1 MDYKKRP
8 GNKIT
13 TIGDLLNKNI
23 KPTISIITPFY
34 NGGETLLETAN
45 SVISQTYPFFEW
57 IIVNDG
63 SPDKESVKKLE
74 NVSKIDSRIKVYH
87 KENGGPSDTRDF
99 GIKKAYKNTKYIFFL
114 DCDDIM
120 ENTMLEVLYW
130 TLETHKDASFAYT
143 TMVNFGDREFIWEQY
158 LTVEK
163 EKRDNLICIS
173 TMIRKEDLLSVGCF
187 EIKEKA
193 MYEDWNLWLK
203 LLAAG
208 KKPIRVNA
216 PIFWYR
222 INSTGEFQR
231 AKQNN
236 DKAMALINGTASTI
250 KKDVEIIQYPRI
262 NKKYE
267 IKDLKNMLLPEYKCN
282 KKKILFILPWTVLGG
297 ADLFN
302 LELVKGLDKEKF
314 DPIVITTLPSTND
327 LRNEFTNIVSEFYDL
342 TTFLDTSDYLNFVDY
357 IIDSRKVDT
366 IYVSNS
372 KIGYYMLPFIKN
384 KYNNIK
390 VVDYIHSIDPK
401 DLQGGFGRCS
411 KDVDD
416 YIDKTYCCNNFTK
429 KELKERFN
437 KENVETLY
445 IGTDE
450 KRFDK
455 TKFNKEELKQKY
467 NIPSNKKIITFIA
480 RLSEEKRPELF
491 VKISKKL
498 LETRNDVHFVIAG
511 DGNLYKKVRSSI
523 NKNFTMLGSINTPEE
538 IYAISDITVNCS
550 SLEGLA
556 LTSYESLAME
566 VPVVST
572 SVGGQRELID
582 DTVGGIVEFNQKN
595 EEKEI
600 KDYVDKINYVLNNLE
615 KLSKNCREKILEGFT
630 LNHIIIQFNK
640 IFDNLEQRKNI
651 IKNDNK
657 LIFELALDST
667 KEEHINNVKY
677 YYKTKFDLDYD
688 NIKDNK
694 IELTLKQRIKNKCYR
709 ICSKYNCVKE
719 AKNILNL
726 IYQTY
731 KITFGFLKNILYFFK
746 YLILSIYSC
755 FIILIK
761 ILGDKHE

>member
-8 GNKIT
+8 GKNIT

-99 GIKKAYKNTKYIFFL
+99 GIKKASKNTKYIFFL

-327 LRNEFTNIVSEFYDL
+327 LRNEFTNVVSEYYDL
-342 TTFLDTSDYLNFVDY
+342 TTFLDSSDYLSFVDY

-384 KYNNIK
+384 KYSNIK

-411 KDVDD
+411 KDVDN

-572 SVGGQRELID
+572 SVGGQKELID
-582 DTVGGIVEFNQKN
+582 DTVGGIVEFNPKN
-595 EEKEI
+595 ETKEI
-600 KDYVDKINYVLNNLE
+600 KDYVDKINNVLDNLE
-615 KLSKNCREKILEGFT
+615 KLSKNCRKKILEGFT
-630 LNHIIIQFNK
+630 LNHIITQFNK

-657 LIFELALDST
+657 LIFELALDGT

-677 YYKTKFDLDYD
+677 YYKTKFDLDFD

-731 KITFGFLKNILYFFK
+731 KITFGLLKNILYFIKF
-746 YLILSIYSC
+746 LILSIYSC
-755 FIILIK
+755 FVILIK
-761 ILGDKHE
+761 ILGGKHE

>member
-8 GNKIT
+8 GKNIT

-99 GIKKAYKNTKYIFFL
+99 GIKKSSKDSKYIFFL

-302 LELVKGLDKEKF
+302 LELIKGLDKEKF

-327 LRNEFTNIVSEFYDL
+327 LRNEFTNVVSEYYDL
-342 TTFLDTSDYLNFVDY
+342 TTFLDSSDYLSFVDY

-384 KYNNIK
+384 KYSNIK

-411 KDVDD
+411 KDVDN

-455 TKFNKEELKQKY
+455 TKFNKEQLKQKY

-572 SVGGQRELID
+572 SVGGQKELID
-582 DTVGGIVEFNQKN
+582 DTVGGIVEFNPKN
-595 EEKEI
+595 ETKEI
-600 KDYVDKINYVLNNLE
+600 KDYVDKIKNVLDNLE
-615 KLSKNCREKILEGFT
+615 ISSKNCRKKILEGFT
-630 LNHIIIQFNK
+630 LNHIITEFNK
-640 IFDNLEQRKNI
+640 IFDNLELRKNI
-651 IKNDNK
+651 AKNDNK

-709 ICSKYNCVKE
+709 ICTKYNCVKE

-731 KITFGFLKNILYFFK
+731 KITFGLLKNILYFFK
-746 YLILSIYSC
+746 YLILSICSC

-761 ILGDKHE
+761 ILGGKHE

>member
-87 KENGGPSDTRDF
+87 KENGGPSATRDF
-99 GIKKAYKNTKYIFFL
+99 GIKKASKDTKYIFFL

-267 IKDLKNMLLPEYKCN
+267 IKDLKNMLLPKYKCN

-302 LELVKGLDKEKF
+302 LELIKGLDKEKF

-327 LRNEFTNIVSEFYDL
+327 LRNEFTNVVSEYYDL
-342 TTFLDTSDYLNFVDY
+342 TTFLDTSDYLSFVDY

-455 TKFNKEELKQKY
+455 TIFNKEQLKQKY

-572 SVGGQRELID
+572 SVGGQKELID
-582 DTVGGIVEFNQKN
+582 DTVGGIVEFNPKN
-595 EEKEI
+595 ETKEI
-600 KDYVDKINYVLNNLE
+600 KDYVEKINNVLDNLE
-615 KLSKNCREKILEGFT
+615 ILSKNCRKKILEGFT
-630 LNHIIIQFNK
+630 LNHIITEFNK
-640 IFDNLEQRKNI
+640 IFDNLELRKNI
-651 IKNDNK
+651 TKNDNK

-677 YYKTKFDLDYD
+677 YYKTKFDLDFD

-731 KITFGFLKNILYFFK
+731 KLTFGLIKTILYFIKF
-746 YLILSIYSC
+746 LILSIYSC

-761 ILGDKHE
+761 ILGGKHE

>member
-1 MDYKKRP
+1 MDYNKRP
-8 GNKIT
+8 GKNIT

-99 GIKKAYKNTKYIFFL
+99 GIKKSFKDTKYIFFL

-302 LELVKGLDKEKF
+302 LELIKGLDKEKF

-327 LRNEFTNIVSEFYDL
+327 LRNEFTNIVSEYYDL
-342 TTFLDTSDYLNFVDY
+342 TTFLDTSDYLSFVDY
-357 IIDSRKVDT
+357 IIDSRKVDA

-384 KYNNIK
+384 KYSNIK

-411 KDVDD
+411 KDVDN

-429 KELKERFN
+429 KELKEKFN

-455 TKFNKEELKQKY
+455 TKFNKEQLKQKY

-572 SVGGQRELID
+572 SVGGQKELID

-615 KLSKNCREKILEGFT
+615 KLSKNCRKKILEGFT
-630 LNHIIIQFNK
+630 LNHIITQFNK
-640 IFDNLEQRKNI
+640 IFDNLELRKNI

-657 LIFELALDST
+657 LIFELALDGT

-677 YYKTKFDLDYD
+677 YYKTKFDLDFD

-731 KITFGFLKNILYFFK
+731 KITFGLLKNILYFIKF
-746 YLILSIYSC
+746 LILSIYSC
-755 FIILIK
+755 FVILIK
-761 ILGDKHE
+761 ILGGKHE

>member
-8 GNKIT
+8 GKEIT
-13 TIGDLLNKNI
+13 NVGDLLNKNI

-74 NVSKIDSRIKVYH
+74 SIAKIDKRIKVYH
-87 KENGGPSDTRDF
+87 KENGGPSDTRDY
-99 GIKKAYKNTKYIFFL
+99 GIKKASKDTKYIFFL

-163 EKRDNLICIS
+163 EKKDNLICIS
-173 TMIRKEDLLSVGCF
+173 TMIRKEDLLSVNCF

-250 KKDVEIIQYPRI
+250 KKEVEIIQYPRI
-262 NKKYE
+262 TKKYE
-267 IKDLKNMLLPEYKCN
+267 IKNLNEMVLPEYKNN
-282 KKKILFILPWTVLGG
+282 KKKILFLLPWTVLGG

-302 LELVKGLDKEKF
+302 LELIKGLDKDKF
-314 DPIVITTLPSTND
+314 DPIVITTLPSTNE

-357 IIDSRKVDT
+357 IINSRKVDT

-372 KIGYYMLPFIKN
+372 KIGYYMLPYIKN

-390 VVDYIHSIDPK
+390 VIDYIHSIDPK

-411 KDVDD
+411 KDVDN
-416 YIDKTYCCNNFTK
+416 YIDKTYCCNNFTQE
-429 KELKERFN
+429 ELKEKFN
-437 KENVETLY
+437 KSNVETLY

-455 TKFNKEELKQKY
+455 TKFNKEKLKEKY
-467 NIPSNKKIITFIA
+467 NIPNNKKIITFIA

-491 VKISKKL
+491 VKIAKKL
-498 LETRNDVHFVIAG
+498 LEARNDVHFVIAG

-556 LTSYESLAME
+556 LTSYESLSMG

-572 SVGGQRELID
+572 SVGGQKELID
-582 DTVGGIVEFNQKN
+582 DSVGGIVEFNPKN
-595 EEKEI
+595 ETQEI
-600 KDYVDKINYVLNNLE
+600 KDYVNKINNVLDNLDKI
-615 KLSKNCREKILEGFT
+615 SKNCRKKILDGFT
-630 LNHIIIQFNK
+630 LNHIITKFNK
-640 IFDNLEQRKNI
+640 IFDELKTKTSIDKE
-651 IKNDNK
+651 DNK
-657 LIFELALDST
+657 LIYELALDST

-688 NIKDNK
+688 NIKEDK
-694 IELTLKQRIKNKCYR
+694 IEITLKQRIKNKCYR
-709 ICSKYNCVKE
+709 ICTKYNCVKE

-731 KITFGFLKNILYFFK
+731 KITFGLLINILYFIKF
-746 YLILSIYSC
+746 LILSIYSC

-761 ILGDKHE
+761 IIRN

>member
-99 GIKKAYKNTKYIFFL
+99 GIKKASKDTKYIFFL

-267 IKDLKNMLLPEYKCN
+267 IKDLKNMTLPEYKCN

-302 LELVKGLDKEKF
+302 LELIKGLDKEKF

-523 NKNFTMLGSINTPEE
+523 NKNFTMLGSTNRPEE

-630 LNHIIIQFNK
+630 LNHIITQFNK

-677 YYKTKFDLDYD
+677 YYKTKFDLDFD

-709 ICSKYNCVKE
+709 ICTKYNCVKE

-731 KITFGFLKNILYFFK
+731 KITFGLLKNILYFIKF
-746 YLILSIYSC
+746 LILSIYSC
-755 FIILIK
+755 FVILIK
-761 ILGDKHE
+761 ILKNEEK

>member
-99 GIKKAYKNTKYIFFL
+99 GIKKASKDTKYIFFL

-267 IKDLKNMLLPEYKCN
+267 IKDLKNMTLPEYKCN

-302 LELVKGLDKEKF
+302 LELIKGLDKEKF

-327 LRNEFTNIVSEFYDL
+327 LRNEFTNVVSEYYDL
-342 TTFLDTSDYLNFVDY
+342 TTFLDTSDYLSFVDY

-411 KDVDD
+411 KDVDN

-455 TKFNKEELKQKY
+455 TKFNKEQLKQKY

-566 VPVVST
+566 VPVIST
-572 SVGGQRELID
+572 SVGGQKELID
-582 DTVGGIVEFNQKN
+582 DTVGGIVEFNPKN
-595 EEKEI
+595 ETKEI
-600 KDYVDKINYVLNNLE
+600 KDYVDKINNVLDNLE
-615 KLSKNCREKILEGFT
+615 ILSKNCRKKILEGFT
-630 LNHIIIQFNK
+630 LNHIITEFNK
-640 IFDNLEQRKNI
+640 IFDNLELRKNI
-651 IKNDNK
+651 AKNDNK

-709 ICSKYNCVKE
+709 ICTKYNCVKE

-731 KITFGFLKNILYFFK
+731 KITFGLLTNIIYFIKF
-746 YLILSIYSC
+746 LILSIYSC
-755 FIILIK
+755 FVILIK
-761 ILGDKHE
+761 ILGGKHE

>member
-99 GIKKAYKNTKYIFFL
+99 GIKKASKDTKYIFFL

-250 KKDVEIIQYPRI
+250 KKDVEIIQFPRI

-267 IKDLKNMLLPEYKCN
+267 IKDLKNMTLPEYKCN

-302 LELVKGLDKEKF
+302 LELIKGLDKEKF

-327 LRNEFTNIVSEFYDL
+327 LRNEFTSVVSEYYDL
-342 TTFLDTSDYLNFVDY
+342 TTFLDTSDYLSFVDY
-357 IIDSRKVDT
+357 IIDSRKVDS

-384 KYNNIK
+384 KYSNIK
-390 VVDYIHSIDPK
+390 IVDYIHSIDPK

-429 KELKERFN
+429 KELKEKFN

-491 VKISKKL
+491 VKIAKKI
-498 LETRNDVHFVIAG
+498 LETRNDIHFVIAG

-566 VPVVST
+566 VPVIST
-572 SVGGQRELID
+572 SVGGQKELID
-582 DTVGGIVEFNQKN
+582 DTVGGIVEFNPKN
-595 EEKEI
+595 ETKEI

-615 KLSKNCREKILEGFT
+615 KLSKNCRKKILEGFT
-630 LNHIIIQFNK
+630 LNHIITQFNK
-640 IFDNLEQRKNI
+640 IFDNLESRKNTA
-651 IKNDNK
+651 KNDNK
-657 LIFELALDST
+657 LIFELALDTT

-677 YYKTKFDLDYD
+677 YYKTKFDLDFD

-709 ICSKYNCVKE
+709 ICTKYNCVKE

-731 KITFGFLKNILYFFK
+731 KITFGLLTNIIYFIKF
-746 YLILSIYSC
+746 LILSIYSC
-755 FIILIK
+755 FVILIK
-761 ILGDKHE
+761 ILKNTEN

>member
-99 GIKKAYKNTKYIFFL
+99 GIKKASKDTKYIFFL

-302 LELVKGLDKEKF
+302 LELIKGLDKEKF

-327 LRNEFTNIVSEFYDL
+327 LRNEFTNVVSEYYDL
-342 TTFLDTSDYLNFVDY
+342 TTFLDSSDYLSFVDY

-372 KIGYYMLPFIKN
+372 KIGYYMLPFVKN
-384 KYNNIK
+384 KYSNIK

-411 KDVDD
+411 KDVDN

-455 TKFNKEELKQKY
+455 TKFNKEQLKQKY

-572 SVGGQRELID
+572 SVGGQKELID
-582 DTVGGIVEFNQKN
+582 DTVGGIVEFNPKN
-595 EEKEI
+595 ETKEI
-600 KDYVDKINYVLNNLE
+600 KDYVDKINNVLDNLE
-615 KLSKNCREKILEGFT
+615 ILSKNCRKKILERFT
-630 LNHIIIQFNK
+630 LNHIITEFNK
-640 IFDNLEQRKNI
+640 IFDNLELRKNI

-677 YYKTKFDLDYD
+677 YYKTKFDLDFD
-688 NIKDNK
+688 KIKDNK

-731 KITFGFLKNILYFFK
+731 KITFGLLKNILYFIKF
-746 YLILSIYSC
+746 LILSIYSC
-755 FIILIK
+755 FVILMK
-761 ILGDKHE
+761 ILKNTEK

>member
-8 GNKIT
+8 GKNIT

-99 GIKKAYKNTKYIFFL
+99 GIKKASKDTKYIFFL

-267 IKDLKNMLLPEYKCN
+267 IKDLKNMTLPEYKCN

-302 LELVKGLDKEKF
+302 LELIKGLDKEKF

-327 LRNEFTNIVSEFYDL
+327 LRNEFTNIVSEYYDL
-342 TTFLDTSDYLNFVDY
+342 TTFLDTSDYLSFVDY

-491 VKISKKL
+491 VKIAKKL

-582 DTVGGIVEFNQKN
+582 DTVGGIVEFNPKN
-595 EEKEI
+595 ETKEI
-600 KDYVDKINYVLNNLE
+600 KDYVDKINNVLDNLE
-615 KLSKNCREKILEGFT
+615 ILSKKCRKKILEEFT
-630 LNHIIIQFNK
+630 LNHIITQFNK
-640 IFDNLEQRKNI
+640 IFNNLEPRKNI
-651 IKNDNK
+651 AKNDNK

-746 YLILSIYSC
+746 YLILSICSC

-761 ILGDKHE
+761 ILGGKHE

>member
-1 MDYKKRP
+1 MDYNKRP
-8 GNKIT
+8 GKNIT

-99 GIKKAYKNTKYIFFL
+99 GIKKASKDTKYIFFL

-267 IKDLKNMLLPEYKCN
+267 IKALKNMLLPEYKCN

-302 LELVKGLDKEKF
+302 LELIKGLDIEKF

-327 LRNEFTNIVSEFYDL
+327 LRNEFTNVVSEYYDL

-384 KYNNIK
+384 KYSNIK

-429 KELKERFN
+429 KELKEKFN

-455 TKFNKEELKQKY
+455 TKFNKEQLKQKY

-498 LETRNDVHFVIAG
+498 LETRNDVHFIIAG

-566 VPVVST
+566 VPVIST
-572 SVGGQRELID
+572 SVGGQKELID
-582 DTVGGIVEFNQKN
+582 DTVGGIVEFNPKN
-595 EEKEI
+595 ETKEI
-600 KDYVDKINYVLNNLE
+600 KDYVDKINNVLDNLE
-615 KLSKNCREKILEGFT
+615 ILSKNCRKKILEGFT
-630 LNHIIIQFNK
+630 LNHIITQFNK
-640 IFDNLEQRKNI
+640 IFNNLEPRKNI
-651 IKNDNK
+651 AKNGNK

-667 KEEHINNVKY
+667 NAEHINNVKY

-709 ICSKYNCVKE
+709 ICTKYNCVKE

-731 KITFGFLKNILYFFK
+731 KITFGLLTNIIYFIKFLV
-746 YLILSIYSC
+746 LSICSC

-761 ILGDKHE
+761 ILGGKHE

>member
-1 MDYKKRP
+1 MDYNKRP
-8 GNKIT
+8 GKKIT
-13 TIGDLLNKNI
+13 LLGEVLNSE

-34 NGGETLLETAN
+34 NGGSTLAETAN
-45 SVISQTYPFFEW
+45 SVLSQTYPFFEW

-63 SPDKESVKKLE
+63 SPDKESVKELEKVAKLD
-74 NVSKIDSRIKVYH
+74 NRIKVYH

-99 GIKKAYKNTKYIFFL
+99 GIKKASKDTKYIFFL

-143 TMVNFGDREFIWEQY
+143 TMVNFGDQEYIWEQY
-158 LTVEK
+158 LTVER
-163 EKRDNLICIS
+163 EKKDNVICIS
-173 TMIRKEDLLSVGCF
+173 SMIRKEDLLSVGCF
-187 EIKEKA
+187 GIKEKA

-236 DKAMALINGTASTI
+236 EKAMALINGTAETI
-250 KKDVEIIQYPRI
+250 KNKVDIIQYPRI

-267 IKDLKNMLLPEYKCN
+267 TKDLKNMILPEYKSD
-282 KKKILFILPWTVLGG
+282 KKKILFIFPWTVLGG

-302 LELVKGLDKEKF
+302 YDLINGLDKTKF

-327 LRNEFTNIVSEFYDL
+327 LRNEFMNIVSEYYDL
-342 TTFLDTSDYLNFVDY
+342 STFLDTSDYLDFMDY
-357 IIDSRKVDT
+357 IVKSRKVDT

-372 KIGYYMLPFIKN
+372 KVGYYMLPYLKN
-384 KYNNIK
+384 NNKTLKI
-390 VVDYIHSIDPK
+390 VDYIHSIDPK

-411 KDVDD
+411 KDVDNF
-416 YIDKTYCCNNFTK
+416 IDKTYCCNNYTK
-429 KELKERFN
+429 KELIEKFN
-437 KENVETLY
+437 KTNVETLY

-455 TKFNKEELKQKY
+455 TKFDKEKLKRKY
-467 NIPSNKKIITFIA
+467 NIPTNKKIITFIA

-491 VKISKKL
+491 VKIAKNVLK
-498 LETRNDVHFVIAG
+498 TREDVHFIIAG
-511 DGNLYKKVRSSI
+511 DGLLYQRVKSMI
-523 NKNFTMLGSINTPEE
+523 NKNFTILGSINVPEE

-556 LTSYESLAME
+556 LTSYESLSMS

-572 SVGGQRELID
+572 SVGGQTELID
-582 DTVGGIVEFNQKN
+582 DTVGGIVEYNPKNQT
-595 EEKEI
+595 EEI
-600 KDYVDKINYVLNNLE
+600 NNYSQKINYVLDNLDS
-615 KLSKNCREKILEGFT
+615 LSKNCRKKITEGFT
-630 LNHIIIQFNK
+630 LNHIIAKFNK
-640 IFDNLEQRKNI
+640 IFDELKTSKKDSTNI
-651 IKNDNK
+651 DK

-667 KEEHINNVKY
+667 KEEHINNVKG
-677 YYKTKFDLDYD
+677 YYKIKFGLELD
-688 NIKDNK
+688 NIKDDTLEIN
-694 IELTLKQRIKNKCYR
+694 LKQKIKNKCYG
-709 ICSKYNCVKE
+709 ICIKYNCVKE

-726 IYQTY
+726 MYQTY
-731 KITFGFLKNILYFFK
+731 KLTFGLIKNIIYFIKFF
-746 YLILSIYSC
+746 ILSIYSA

-761 ILGDKHE
+761 ILGGKNE

>member
-1 MDYKKRP
+1 MDYNKRP
-8 GNKIT
+8 GKNIT

-99 GIKKAYKNTKYIFFL
+99 GIKKSFKDTKYIFFL

-302 LELVKGLDKEKF
+302 LELIKGLDKEKF

-327 LRNEFTNIVSEFYDL
+327 LRNEFTNIVSEYYDL
-342 TTFLDTSDYLNFVDY
+342 TTFLDTSDYLSFVDY
-357 IIDSRKVDT
+357 IIDSRKVDA

-384 KYNNIK
+384 KYSNIK

-411 KDVDD
+411 KDVDN

-429 KELKERFN
+429 KELKEKFN

-455 TKFNKEELKQKY
+455 TKFNKEQLKQKY

-572 SVGGQRELID
+572 SVGGQKELID

-615 KLSKNCREKILEGFT
+615 KLSKNCRK
-630 LNHIIIQFNK
+630 K
-640 IFDNLEQRKNI
+640 NLGRI
-651 IKNDNK
+651 YIKTHN
-657 LIFELALDST
+657 
-667 KEEHINNVKY
+667 
-677 YYKTKFDLDYD
+677 
-688 NIKDNK
+688 
-694 IELTLKQRIKNKCYR
+694 
-709 ICSKYNCVKE
+709 
-719 AKNILNL
+719 
-726 IYQTY
+726 
-731 KITFGFLKNILYFFK
+731 
-746 YLILSIYSC
+746 YSV
-755 FIILIK
+755 
-761 ILGDKHE
+761 

>member
-74 NVSKIDSRIKVYH
+74 NVAKIDSRIKVYH

-99 GIKKAYKNTKYIFFL
+99 GIKKASKNTKYIFFL

-302 LELVKGLDKEKF
+302 LELIKGLDKEKF

-327 LRNEFTNIVSEFYDL
+327 LRNEFTNVVSEYYDL
-342 TTFLDTSDYLNFVDY
+342 TTFLDTIDYLSFVDY

-429 KELKERFN
+429 NELKERFN

-455 TKFNKEELKQKY
+455 TKFNKKELKQKY

-572 SVGGQRELID
+572 SVGGQKELID
-582 DTVGGIVEFNQKN
+582 DTVGGIVEFNPKN
-595 EEKEI
+595 ETKEI
-600 KDYVDKINYVLNNLE
+600 KDYVDKINNVLDNLE
-615 KLSKNCREKILEGFT
+615 ILSKNCRKKILEGFT
-630 LNHIIIQFNK
+630 LNHIITEFNK
-640 IFDNLEQRKNI
+640 IFDNLEPRKNI
-651 IKNDNK
+651 VKNDNK

-667 KEEHINNVKY
+667 KAEHINNVKY

-709 ICSKYNCVKE
+709 ICTKYNCVKE

-731 KITFGFLKNILYFFK
+731 KITFGLLKNVIYFIKF
-746 YLILSIYSC
+746 LILSIYSC

-761 ILGDKHE
+761 ILGGKHE

>member
-23 KPTISIITPFY
+23 KPAISIITPFY

-99 GIKKAYKNTKYIFFL
+99 GIKKASKDTKYIFFL

-173 TMIRKEDLLSVGCF
+173 TMIRKEDLLTVGCF

-236 DKAMALINGTASTI
+236 DKAMELITGTASTI

-267 IKDLKNMLLPEYKCN
+267 IKDLKNMTLPEYKCN

-302 LELVKGLDKEKF
+302 LELIKGLDKEKF

-384 KYNNIK
+384 KYSNIK

-455 TKFNKEELKQKY
+455 TKFNKNELKQKY

-511 DGNLYKKVRSSI
+511 DGNLHKKVRSSI

-615 KLSKNCREKILEGFT
+615 KLSKNCRKKILEGFT
-630 LNHIIIQFNK
+630 LNHIITQFNK
-640 IFDNLEQRKNI
+640 IFDNLELRKNI

-761 ILGDKHE
+761 ILGGKHE

>member
-13 TIGDLLNKNI
+13 TIGDLLNNNI

-74 NVSKIDSRIKVYH
+74 NVAKIDSRIKVYH

-99 GIKKAYKNTKYIFFL
+99 GIKKASKDTKYIFFL

-302 LELVKGLDKEKF
+302 LELIKGLDKEKF

-327 LRNEFTNIVSEFYDL
+327 LRNEFTNVVSEYYDL
-342 TTFLDTSDYLNFVDY
+342 TTFLDSSDYLSFVDY

-384 KYNNIK
+384 KYSNIK

-411 KDVDD
+411 KDVDN

-455 TKFNKEELKQKY
+455 TKFNKEQLKQKY

-572 SVGGQRELID
+572 SVGGQKELID
-582 DTVGGIVEFNQKN
+582 DTVGGIVEFNPKN
-595 EEKEI
+595 ETKEI
-600 KDYVDKINYVLNNLE
+600 KDYVDKINNVLDNLE
-615 KLSKNCREKILEGFT
+615 ILSKNCRKKILEGFT
-630 LNHIIIQFNK
+630 LNHIITEFNK
-640 IFDNLEQRKNI
+640 IFDNLELRKNI
-651 IKNDNK
+651 AKNDNK

-677 YYKTKFDLDYD
+677 YYKTKFDLDFD

-694 IELTLKQRIKNKCYR
+694 IELTLKQRIKNKSYR
-709 ICSKYNCVKE
+709 ICTKYNCVKE

-731 KITFGFLKNILYFFK
+731 KITFGFLKNILYFIKF
-746 YLILSIYSC
+746 LILSICSC

-761 ILGDKHE
+761 ILGGKHE

>member
-13 TIGDLLNKNI
+13 TIGDLLNKNV

-74 NVSKIDSRIKVYH
+74 NVAKIDDRIKVYH

-99 GIKKAYKNTKYIFFL
+99 GIKKASKDTKYIFFL

-130 TLETHKDASFAYT
+130 TLETHKEASFAYT

-302 LELVKGLDKEKF
+302 LELIKGLDKEKF
-314 DPIVITTLPSTND
+314 DSIVITTLPSTND
-327 LRNEFTNIVSEFYDL
+327 LRNEFTNVVSEHYDL
-342 TTFLDTSDYLNFVDY
+342 TTFLDTSDYLSFVDY

-455 TKFNKEELKQKY
+455 TKFNKEEIKQKY

-511 DGNLYKKVRSSI
+511 DGNLYKKLRSSI

-582 DTVGGIVEFNQKN
+582 DTVGGIVEFNPKN

-615 KLSKNCREKILEGFT
+615 KLSKNCRKKILEGFT
-630 LNHIIIQFNK
+630 LNHIITQFNK
-640 IFDNLEQRKNI
+640 IFDNLEPRKNI

-657 LIFELALDST
+657 LIFELSLDST

-677 YYKTKFDLDYD
+677 YYKTKFDLDFD
-688 NIKDNK
+688 NIKDNR

-709 ICSKYNCVKE
+709 ICTKYNCVKE

-731 KITFGFLKNILYFFK
+731 KITFGLLKNILYFIKF
-746 YLILSIYSC
+746 LILSIYSC
-755 FIILIK
+755 FVILIK
-761 ILGDKHE
+761 ILKNTEN

>member
-13 TIGDLLNKNI
+13 TIGDLLNNNI

-74 NVSKIDSRIKVYH
+74 NVAKIDSRIKVYH

-99 GIKKAYKNTKYIFFL
+99 GIKKASKNTKYIFFL

-236 DKAMALINGTASTI
+236 DKAMELITGTASTI

-267 IKDLKNMLLPEYKCN
+267 IKDLKNMTLPEYKCN

-302 LELVKGLDKEKF
+302 LELIKGLDKEKF

-455 TKFNKEELKQKY
+455 TKFNKNELKQKY

-615 KLSKNCREKILEGFT
+615 KLSKNCRKKILEGFT
-630 LNHIIIQFNK
+630 LNHIITQFNK
-640 IFDNLEQRKNI
+640 IFDNLELRKNI

-726 IYQTY
+726 IYETY

-761 ILGDKHE
+761 ILGGKHE

>member
-1 MDYKKRP
+1 MDYNKRP
-8 GNKIT
+8 GKNIT

-74 NVSKIDSRIKVYH
+74 NVAKIDSRIKVYH

-99 GIKKAYKNTKYIFFL
+99 GIKKASKNTKYIFFL

-302 LELVKGLDKEKF
+302 LELIKGLDKEKF

-327 LRNEFTNIVSEFYDL
+327 LRNEFTNVVSEYYDL
-342 TTFLDTSDYLNFVDY
+342 TTFLDTIDYLSFVDY

-429 KELKERFN
+429 NELKERFN

-455 TKFNKEELKQKY
+455 TKFNKKELKQKY

-572 SVGGQRELID
+572 SVGGQKELID
-582 DTVGGIVEFNQKN
+582 DTVGGIVEFNPKN
-595 EEKEI
+595 ETKEI
-600 KDYVDKINYVLNNLE
+600 KDYVDKINNVLDNLE
-615 KLSKNCREKILEGFT
+615 ILSKNCRKKILEGFT
-630 LNHIIIQFNK
+630 LNHIITEFNK
-640 IFDNLEQRKNI
+640 IFDNLEPRKNI
-651 IKNDNK
+651 VKNDNK

-667 KEEHINNVKY
+667 KAEHINNVKY

-709 ICSKYNCVKE
+709 ICTKYNCVKE

-731 KITFGFLKNILYFFK
+731 KITFGLLKNVIYFIKF
-746 YLILSIYSC
+746 LILSIYSC

-761 ILGDKHE
+761 ILGGKHE

>member
-8 GNKIT
+8 GKKIT

-74 NVSKIDSRIKVYH
+74 NVAKIDNRIKVYH

-99 GIKKAYKNTKYIFFL
+99 GIKKASKDTKYIFFL

-250 KKDVEIIQYPRI
+250 KKDVEIIQFPRI

-267 IKDLKNMLLPEYKCN
+267 IKDLKNMTLPEYKFN

-302 LELVKGLDKEKF
+302 LELIKGLDKEKF
-314 DPIVITTLPSTND
+314 DPIVITTLPSPND
-327 LRNEFTNIVSEFYDL
+327 LRNEFTNVVSEYYDL

-357 IIDSRKVDT
+357 IIDSRKVDS

-450 KRFDK
+450 KKFDK

-582 DTVGGIVEFNQKN
+582 DTVGGIVEFNPKN

-615 KLSKNCREKILEGFT
+615 KLSKNCRKKILEGFT
-630 LNHIIIQFNK
+630 LNHIITQFNK

-651 IKNDNK
+651 VKSDNK
-657 LIFELALDST
+657 LIFELALDGT
-667 KEEHINNVKY
+667 KDEHINNVKY
-677 YYKTKFDLDYD
+677 YYKTKFDLDFD

-694 IELTLKQRIKNKCYR
+694 IELTLKQIIKNKCYR
-709 ICSKYNCVKE
+709 ICTKYNCVKE

-726 IYQTY
+726 MYQTY
-731 KITFGFLKNILYFFK
+731 KITFGLLKNIIYFIKF
-746 YLILSIYSC
+746 LILSIYSC
-755 FIILIK
+755 FVILIK
-761 ILGDKHE
+761 ILKNEEK

>member
-99 GIKKAYKNTKYIFFL
+99 GIKKSSKDTKYIFFL

-267 IKDLKNMLLPEYKCN
+267 IKDLKNLLLPEYKCN

-302 LELVKGLDKEKF
+302 LELIKGLDKEKF

-327 LRNEFTNIVSEFYDL
+327 LRNEFTNVVSEYYDL
-342 TTFLDTSDYLNFVDY
+342 TTFLDSSDYLSFVDY

-384 KYNNIK
+384 KYSNIK
-390 VVDYIHSIDPK
+390 TVDYIHSIDPK

-429 KELKERFN
+429 KELKEKFN

-455 TKFNKEELKQKY
+455 TKFNKEQLKQKY

-523 NKNFTMLGSINTPEE
+523 NKNFTMLGSINIPEE

-566 VPVVST
+566 VPVIST
-572 SVGGQRELID
+572 SVGGQKELID
-582 DTVGGIVEFNQKN
+582 DTVGGIVEFNPKN
-595 EEKEI
+595 ETKEI
-600 KDYVDKINYVLNNLE
+600 KDYVDKINNVLDNLE
-615 KLSKNCREKILEGFT
+615 ILSKNCRKKILEGFT
-630 LNHIIIQFNK
+630 LNHIITEFNK
-640 IFDNLEQRKNI
+640 IFDNLEPRKNI
-651 IKNDNK
+651 VKNDNK
-657 LIFELALDST
+657 LIFELSLDST

-694 IELTLKQRIKNKCYR
+694 MEFTLKQRIKNKCYR
-709 ICSKYNCVKE
+709 ICTKYNCIKE

-731 KITFGFLKNILYFFK
+731 KITFGLLTNIIYFIKFLV
-746 YLILSIYSC
+746 LSIYSC
-755 FIILIK
+755 FVILIK
-761 ILGDKHE
+761 ILGGKHE

>member
-1 MDYKKRP
+1 MDYNKRP
-8 GNKIT
+8 GKNIT

-99 GIKKAYKNTKYIFFL
+99 GIKKASKDTKYIFFL

-302 LELVKGLDKEKF
+302 LELIKGLDKEKF

-327 LRNEFTNIVSEFYDL
+327 LRNEFTNVVSEYYDL
-342 TTFLDTSDYLNFVDY
+342 TTFLDSSDYLSFVDY

-390 VVDYIHSIDPK
+390 AVDYIHSIDPK

-411 KDVDD
+411 KDVDN

-572 SVGGQRELID
+572 SVGGQKELID

-615 KLSKNCREKILEGFT
+615 KLSKNCRKKILEGFT
-630 LNHIIIQFNK
+630 LNHIITQFNK

-657 LIFELALDST
+657 LIFELALDGT

-677 YYKTKFDLDYD
+677 YYKTKFDLDFD
-688 NIKDNK
+688 NIKENK

-731 KITFGFLKNILYFFK
+731 KITFGLLKNILYFIKF
-746 YLILSIYSC
+746 LILSIYSC
-755 FIILIK
+755 FVILMK
-761 ILGDKHE
+761 ILKNTEK

>member
-8 GNKIT
+8 GKNIT

-99 GIKKAYKNTKYIFFL
+99 GIKKASKDTKYIFFL

-173 TMIRKEDLLSVGCF
+173 TMIRKEDLLKVGCF

-250 KKDVEIIQYPRI
+250 KKDVEIIQFPRI

-267 IKDLKNMLLPEYKCN
+267 IKDLKNTTLPEYKCN

-302 LELVKGLDKEKF
+302 LELIKGLDKEKF

-327 LRNEFTNIVSEFYDL
+327 LRNEFTSVVSEYYDL
-342 TTFLDTSDYLNFVDY
+342 TTFLDTSDYLGFVDY
-357 IIDSRKVDT
+357 IIDSRKVDS

-384 KYNNIK
+384 KYSNIK
-390 VVDYIHSIDPK
+390 IVDYIHSIDPK

-429 KELKERFN
+429 KELKEKFN

-572 SVGGQRELID
+572 SVGGQKELID
-582 DTVGGIVEFNQKN
+582 DTVGGIVEFNPKN
-595 EEKEI
+595 ETKEI
-600 KDYVDKINYVLNNLE
+600 KDYVDKINNVLDNLE
-615 KLSKNCREKILEGFT
+615 ILSKNCRKKILEGFT
-630 LNHIIIQFNK
+630 LNHIITQFNK
-640 IFDNLEQRKNI
+640 IFNNLEPRKNI
-651 IKNDNK
+651 AKNDNK

-667 KEEHINNVKY
+667 NAEHINNVKY

-709 ICSKYNCVKE
+709 ICTKYNCVKE

-731 KITFGFLKNILYFFK
+731 KITFGLLTNIIYFIKFLV
-746 YLILSIYSC
+746 LSICSC

-761 ILGDKHE
+761 ILGGKHE

>member
-99 GIKKAYKNTKYIFFL
+99 GIKKASKDTKYIFFL

-267 IKDLKNMLLPEYKCN
+267 IKDLKNMTLPEYKCN

-302 LELVKGLDKEKF
+302 LELIKGLDKEKF

-327 LRNEFTNIVSEFYDL
+327 LRNEFTNVVSEFYDL

-384 KYNNIK
+384 KYSNIK

-429 KELKERFN
+429 KELKEKFN

-455 TKFNKEELKQKY
+455 TKFNKEQLKQKY

-498 LETRNDVHFVIAG
+498 LGIRNDVHFVIAG

-566 VPVVST
+566 VPVIST

-582 DTVGGIVEFNQKN
+582 DTVGGIVEFNPKN
-595 EEKEI
+595 ETKEI
-600 KDYVDKINYVLNNLE
+600 KDYVDKINNVLDNLE
-615 KLSKNCREKILEGFT
+615 ILSKNCRKKISEGFT
-630 LNHIIIQFNK
+630 LNHIITEFNK
-640 IFDNLEQRKNI
+640 IFDNLELRKNI
-651 IKNDNK
+651 AKNDNK

-746 YLILSIYSC
+746 YLILSICSC

-761 ILGDKHE
+761 ILGGKHE

>member
-416 YIDKTYCCNNFTK
+416 YIDKTYCCNTFTK

-630 LNHIIIQFNK
+630 LNHIITQFNK

>member
-8 GNKIT
+8 GKNIT

-57 IIVNDG
+57 IIINDG

-74 NVSKIDSRIKVYH
+74 NVAKIDSRIKVYH

-99 GIKKAYKNTKYIFFL
+99 GIKKASKDTKYIFFL

-236 DKAMALINGTASTI
+236 DKAMELITGTASTI

-267 IKDLKNMLLPEYKCN
+267 IKDLKNMTLPEYKCN
-282 KKKILFILPWTVLGG
+282 KKKILFILPWTILGG

-302 LELVKGLDKEKF
+302 LELIKGLDKEKF

-327 LRNEFTNIVSEFYDL
+327 LRNEFTNVVSEYYDL
-342 TTFLDTSDYLNFVDY
+342 TTFLDTSDYLSFVDY

-384 KYNNIK
+384 KYSNIK

-615 KLSKNCREKILEGFT
+615 KLSKNCRKKILEGFT
-630 LNHIIIQFNK
+630 LNHIITEFNK
-640 IFDNLEQRKNI
+640 IFDNLELRKNI

-709 ICSKYNCVKE
+709 ICTKYNCVKE

-726 IYQTY
+726 MFQTY
-731 KITFGFLKNILYFFK
+731 KITFGLLKNILYFFK

-755 FIILIK
+755 FVILIK
-761 ILGDKHE
+761 ILGGKHE

>member
-1 MDYKKRP
+1 MDYNKRP
-8 GNKIT
+8 GKNIT

-99 GIKKAYKNTKYIFFL
+99 GIKKASKDTKYIFFL

-250 KKDVEIIQYPRI
+250 KKDVEIIQFPRI

-267 IKDLKNMLLPEYKCN
+267 IKDLKNTTLPEYKCN

-302 LELVKGLDKEKF
+302 LELIKGLDKEKF

-327 LRNEFTNIVSEFYDL
+327 LRNEFTSVVSEYYDL
-342 TTFLDTSDYLNFVDY
+342 TTFLDTSDYLSFVDY

-491 VKISKKL
+491 VKISKKI

-595 EEKEI
+595 EGKEI

-630 LNHIIIQFNK
+630 LNHIITQFNK
-640 IFDNLEQRKNI
+640 IFDNLELRKNI
-651 IKNDNK
+651 AKNDNK

-731 KITFGFLKNILYFFK
+731 KITFGLLKNILYFIKF
-746 YLILSIYSC
+746 LILSIYSC
-755 FIILIK
+755 FVILIK
-761 ILGDKHE
+761 ILGGKHE

>member
-8 GNKIT
+8 GKNIT

-74 NVSKIDSRIKVYH
+74 NIAKIDSRIKVYH

-99 GIKKAYKNTKYIFFL
+99 GIKKASKDTKYIFFL

-250 KKDVEIIQYPRI
+250 KKDVEIIQFPRI

-267 IKDLKNMLLPEYKCN
+267 IKDLKNTTLPEYKCN

-302 LELVKGLDKEKF
+302 LELIKGLDKEKF

-327 LRNEFTNIVSEFYDL
+327 LRNEFTSVVSEYYDL
-342 TTFLDTSDYLNFVDY
+342 TTFLDTSDYLSFVDY
-357 IIDSRKVDT
+357 IIDSRKVDS

-384 KYNNIK
+384 KYSNIK
-390 VVDYIHSIDPK
+390 IVDYIHSIDPK

-429 KELKERFN
+429 KELKEKFN

-491 VKISKKL
+491 VKIAKKI
-498 LETRNDVHFVIAG
+498 LETRNDIHFVIAG

-566 VPVVST
+566 VPVIST
-572 SVGGQRELID
+572 SVGGQKELID
-582 DTVGGIVEFNQKN
+582 DTVGGIVEFNPKK
-595 EEKEI
+595 EAKEI
-600 KDYVDKINYVLNNLE
+600 KDYVDKINNVLDNLE
-615 KLSKNCREKILEGFT
+615 ILSKNCRKKILEGFT
-630 LNHIIIQFNK
+630 LNHIITEFNK
-640 IFDNLEQRKNI
+640 IFDNLEPRKNI
-651 IKNDNK
+651 VKNDNK
-657 LIFELALDST
+657 LIFELSLDST

-694 IELTLKQRIKNKCYR
+694 MEFTLKQRIKNKCYR
-709 ICSKYNCVKE
+709 ICTKYNCVKE

-731 KITFGFLKNILYFFK
+731 KITFGLLKNILYFIKF
-746 YLILSIYSC
+746 LILSIYSC
-755 FIILIK
+755 FVILIK
-761 ILGDKHE
+761 ILGGKHE

>member
-57 IIVNDG
+57 IIINDG

-74 NVSKIDSRIKVYH
+74 NVAKIDNRIKVFH

-99 GIKKAYKNTKYIFFL
+99 GIKKSSKDTKYIFFL

-267 IKDLKNMLLPEYKCN
+267 IKNLKNMKLPEYKCN

-302 LELVKGLDKEKF
+302 LELIKGLDKEKF
-314 DPIVITTLPSTND
+314 ESIVITTLPSPND
-327 LRNEFTNIVSEFYDL
+327 LRNEFTNVVSEYYDL

-357 IIDSRKVDT
+357 IIDSRKVDI

-384 KYNNIK
+384 KYSNIK
-390 VVDYIHSIDPK
+390 VIDYIHSIDPK

-429 KELKERFN
+429 QELKERFN

-455 TKFNKEELKQKY
+455 TRFNKEELKQKY

-498 LETRNDVHFVIAG
+498 LEIRNDVHFVIVG

-523 NKNFTMLGSINTPEE
+523 NKDFTILGSVNTPEE

-572 SVGGQRELID
+572 SVGGQKELID

-595 EEKEI
+595 ETKEI

-615 KLSKNCREKILEGFT
+615 KLSKNCRKKILKGFT
-630 LNHIIIQFNK
+630 LNHIITQFNK
-640 IFDNLEQRKNI
+640 IFNNLEPRKNI
-651 IKNDNK
+651 AKNDNK

-667 KEEHINNVKY
+667 KAEHINNVKY

-709 ICSKYNCVKE
+709 ICTKYNCVKE

-726 IYQTY
+726 MYQTY
-731 KITFGFLKNILYFFK
+731 IITFGLLKNIIYFIKF
-746 YLILSIYSC
+746 LILSIYSS

-761 ILGDKHE
+761 ILGGKHE

>member
-8 GNKIT
+8 GKNIT

-99 GIKKAYKNTKYIFFL
+99 GIKKASKDTKYIFFL

-143 TMVNFGDREFIWEQY
+143 TMVNFGDKEFIWEQY

-173 TMIRKEDLLSVGCF
+173 TMIRKEDLLSVECF

-267 IKDLKNMLLPEYKCN
+267 IKDLKNMTLPEYKCN

-302 LELVKGLDKEKF
+302 LELIKGLDKEKF

-327 LRNEFTNIVSEFYDL
+327 LRNEFTNVVSEYYDL
-342 TTFLDTSDYLNFVDY
+342 TTFLDSSDYLSFVDY

-615 KLSKNCREKILEGFT
+615 KLSKNCRKKILKGFT
-630 LNHIIIQFNK
+630 LNHIIAQFNK
-640 IFDNLEQRKNI
+640 IFDNLELRKNI
-651 IKNDNK
+651 AKNDNK

-746 YLILSIYSC
+746 YLILSICSC

-761 ILGDKHE
+761 ILGGKHE

>member
-1 MDYKKRP
+1 MDYNKRP
-8 GNKIT
+8 GKKIT
-13 TIGDLLNKNI
+13 LLGEVLNSE

-34 NGGETLLETAN
+34 NGGSTLAETAN
-45 SVISQTYPFFEW
+45 SVLSQTYPFFEW

-63 SPDKESVKKLE
+63 SPDKESVKELEKVAKLD
-74 NVSKIDSRIKVYH
+74 NRIKVYH

-99 GIKKAYKNTKYIFFL
+99 GIKKASKDTKYIFFL

-143 TMVNFGDREFIWEQY
+143 TMVNFGDQEYIWEQY
-158 LTVEK
+158 LTVER
-163 EKRDNLICIS
+163 EKKDNVICIS
-173 TMIRKEDLLSVGCF
+173 SMIRKEDLLSVGCF
-187 EIKEKA
+187 GIKEKA

-236 DKAMALINGTASTI
+236 EKAMALINGTAETI
-250 KKDVEIIQYPRI
+250 KNKVDIIQYPRI

-267 IKDLKNMLLPEYKCN
+267 TKDLKNMILPEYKSD
-282 KKKILFILPWTVLGG
+282 KKKILFIFPWTVLGG

-302 LELVKGLDKEKF
+302 YDLINGLDKTKF

-327 LRNEFTNIVSEFYDL
+327 LRNEFMNIVSEYYDL
-342 TTFLDTSDYLNFVDY
+342 STFLDTSDYLDFMDY
-357 IIDSRKVDT
+357 IVKSRKVDT

-372 KIGYYMLPFIKN
+372 KVGYYMLPYLKN
-384 KYNNIK
+384 NNKTLKI
-390 VVDYIHSIDPK
+390 VDYIHSIDPK

-411 KDVDD
+411 KDVDNF
-416 YIDKTYCCNNFTK
+416 IDKTYCCNNYTK
-429 KELKERFN
+429 KELIEKFN
-437 KENVETLY
+437 KTNVETLY

-455 TKFNKEELKQKY
+455 TKFDKEKLKRKY
-467 NIPSNKKIITFIA
+467 NIPTNKKIITFIA

-491 VKISKKL
+491 VKIAKKVL
-498 LETRNDVHFVIAG
+498 TTREDVHFIIAG
-511 DGNLYKKVRSSI
+511 DGLLYQRVKSMI
-523 NKNFTMLGSINTPEE
+523 NKNFTILGSINVPEE

-556 LTSYESLAME
+556 LTSYESLSMS

-572 SVGGQRELID
+572 SVGGQTELID
-582 DTVGGIVEFNQKN
+582 DTVGGIVEYNPKN
-595 EEKEI
+595 ETEEI
-600 KDYVDKINYVLNNLE
+600 NNYSQKINYVLDNLDS
-615 KLSKNCREKILEGFT
+615 LSKNCRKKITDGFT
-630 LNHIIIQFNK
+630 LNHIIAKFNK
-640 IFDNLEQRKNI
+640 IFDELKTSKKDSTNI
-651 IKNDNK
+651 DK

-667 KEEHINNVKY
+667 KEEHINNVKG
-677 YYKTKFDLDYD
+677 YYKIKFGLELD
-688 NIKDNK
+688 NIKDDTLEIN
-694 IELTLKQRIKNKCYR
+694 LKQKIKNKCYG
-709 ICSKYNCVKE
+709 ICIKYNCVKE

-726 IYQTY
+726 MYQTY
-731 KITFGFLKNILYFFK
+731 KLTFGLIKNIIYFIKFF
-746 YLILSIYSC
+746 ILSIYSA
-755 FIILIK
+755 FITLIK
-761 ILGDKHE
+761 ILGGKNE

>member
-1 MDYKKRP
+1 MDYNKRP
-8 GNKIT
+8 GKKIT
-13 TIGDLLNKNI
+13 LLGEVLNSE

-34 NGGETLLETAN
+34 NGGSTLAETAN
-45 SVISQTYPFFEW
+45 SVLSQTYPFFEW

-63 SPDKESVKKLE
+63 SPDKESVKELEKVAKLD
-74 NVSKIDSRIKVYH
+74 KRIKVYH

-99 GIKKAYKNTKYIFFL
+99 GIKKASKDTKYIFFL

-143 TMVNFGDREFIWEQY
+143 TMVNFGDQEYIWEQY
-158 LTVEK
+158 LTVER
-163 EKRDNLICIS
+163 EKKDNVICIS
-173 TMIRKEDLLSVGCF
+173 SMIRKEDLLSVGCF
-187 EIKEKA
+187 GIKEKA

-236 DKAMALINGTASTI
+236 EKAMALINGTAETI
-250 KKDVEIIQYPRI
+250 KNKVDIIQYPRI

-267 IKDLKNMLLPEYKCN
+267 TKDLKNMILPEYKSD
-282 KKKILFILPWTVLGG
+282 KKKILFIFPWTVLGG

-302 LELVKGLDKEKF
+302 YDLINGLDKTKF

-327 LRNEFTNIVSEFYDL
+327 LRNEFMNIVSEYYDL
-342 TTFLDTSDYLNFVDY
+342 STFLDTSDYLDFMDY
-357 IIDSRKVDT
+357 IVKSRKVDT

-372 KIGYYMLPFIKN
+372 KVGYYMLPYLKN
-384 KYNNIK
+384 NNKTLKI
-390 VVDYIHSIDPK
+390 VDYIHSIDPK

-411 KDVDD
+411 KDVDNF
-416 YIDKTYCCNNFTK
+416 IDKTYCCNNYTK
-429 KELKERFN
+429 KELIEKFN
-437 KENVETLY
+437 KTNVETLY

-455 TKFNKEELKQKY
+455 TKFDKEKLKRKY
-467 NIPSNKKIITFIA
+467 NIPTNKKIITFIA

-491 VKISKKL
+491 VKIAKKVL
-498 LETRNDVHFVIAG
+498 TTREDVHFIIAG
-511 DGNLYKKVRSSI
+511 DGLLYQRVKSMI
-523 NKNFTMLGSINTPEE
+523 NKNFTILGSINVPEE

-556 LTSYESLAME
+556 LTSYESLSMS

-572 SVGGQRELID
+572 SVGGQTELID
-582 DTVGGIVEFNQKN
+582 DTVGGIVEYNPKN
-595 EEKEI
+595 ETEEI
-600 KDYVDKINYVLNNLE
+600 NNYSQKINYVLDNLDS
-615 KLSKNCREKILEGFT
+615 LSKNCRKKITDGFT
-630 LNHIIIQFNK
+630 LNHIIAKFNK
-640 IFDNLEQRKNI
+640 IFDELKTSKKDLTNI
-651 IKNDNK
+651 DK

-667 KEEHINNVKY
+667 KEEHINNVKG
-677 YYKTKFDLDYD
+677 YYKIKFGLELD
-688 NIKDNK
+688 NIKDDTLEIN
-694 IELTLKQRIKNKCYR
+694 LKQKIKNKCYG
-709 ICSKYNCVKE
+709 ICTKYNCVKE

-731 KITFGFLKNILYFFK
+731 KLTFGLIKNIIYFIKFF
-746 YLILSIYSC
+746 ILSIYSA

-761 ILGDKHE
+761 ILGGKNE

>member
-8 GNKIT
+8 GKNIT

-99 GIKKAYKNTKYIFFL
+99 GIKKSSKDTKYIFFL

-173 TMIRKEDLLSVGCF
+173 TMIRKEDLLKVGCF

-250 KKDVEIIQYPRI
+250 KKDVEIIQFPRI

-267 IKDLKNMLLPEYKCN
+267 IKDLKNTTLPEYKCN

-302 LELVKGLDKEKF
+302 LELIKGLDKEKF

-327 LRNEFTNIVSEFYDL
+327 LRNEFTSVVSEYYDL
-342 TTFLDTSDYLNFVDY
+342 TTFLDTSDYLSFVDY
-357 IIDSRKVDT
+357 IIDSRKVDS

-384 KYNNIK
+384 KYSNIK
-390 VVDYIHSIDPK
+390 IVDYIHSIDPK

-429 KELKERFN
+429 KELKEKFN

-491 VKISKKL
+491 VKIAKKI
-498 LETRNDVHFVIAG
+498 LETRNDIHFVIAG

-566 VPVVST
+566 VPVIST
-572 SVGGQRELID
+572 SVGGQKELID
-582 DTVGGIVEFNQKN
+582 DTVGGIVEFNPKN
-595 EEKEI
+595 ETKEI
-600 KDYVDKINYVLNNLE
+600 KDYVDKINNVLDNLE
-615 KLSKNCREKILEGFT
+615 ILSKNCRKKILEGFT
-630 LNHIIIQFNK
+630 LNHIITQFNK
-640 IFDNLEQRKNI
+640 IFNNLEPRKNI
-651 IKNDNK
+651 AKNDNK

-667 KEEHINNVKY
+667 NAEHINNVKY

-709 ICSKYNCVKE
+709 ICTKYNCVKE

-731 KITFGFLKNILYFFK
+731 KITFGLLTNIIYFIKFLV
-746 YLILSIYSC
+746 LSICSC

-761 ILGDKHE
+761 ILGGKYE

>member
-236 DKAMALINGTASTI
+236 DKAMALINGTASII

-630 LNHIIIQFNK
+630 LNHIITQFNK

-694 IELTLKQRIKNKCYR
+694 IKLTLKQRIKNKCYR

>member
-8 GNKIT
+8 GKNIT

-99 GIKKAYKNTKYIFFL
+99 GIKKSSKDTKYIFFL

-173 TMIRKEDLLSVGCF
+173 TMIRKEDLLKVGCF

-250 KKDVEIIQYPRI
+250 KKDVEIIQFPRI

-267 IKDLKNMLLPEYKCN
+267 IKDLKNTTLPEYKCN

-302 LELVKGLDKEKF
+302 LELIKGLDKEKF

-327 LRNEFTNIVSEFYDL
+327 LRNEFTSVVSEYYDL
-342 TTFLDTSDYLNFVDY
+342 TTFLDTSDYLSFVDY
-357 IIDSRKVDT
+357 IIDSRKVDS

-384 KYNNIK
+384 KYSNIK
-390 VVDYIHSIDPK
+390 IVDYIHSIDPK

-429 KELKERFN
+429 KELKEKFN

-491 VKISKKL
+491 VKIAKKI
-498 LETRNDVHFVIAG
+498 LETRNDIHFVIAG

-550 SLEGLA
+550 SLEGLTIPNA
-556 LTSYESLAME
+556 IFS
-566 VPVVST
+566 
-572 SVGGQRELID
+572 I
-582 DTVGGIVEFNQKN
+582 NQKQF
-595 EEKEI
+595 
-600 KDYVDKINYVLNNLE
+600 
-615 KLSKNCREKILEGFT
+615 KNCKNLKLMFHNHLYSYDDLECY
-630 LNHIIIQFNK
+630 
-640 IFDNLEQRKNI
+640 D
-651 IKNDNK
+651 
-657 LIFELALDST
+657 EL
-667 KEEHINNVKY
+667 
-677 YYKTKFDLDYD
+677 F
-688 NIKDNK
+688 
-694 IELTLKQRIKNKCYR
+694 
-709 ICSKYNCVKE
+709 
-719 AKNILNL
+719 
-726 IYQTY
+726 
-731 KITFGFLKNILYFFK
+731 
-746 YLILSIYSC
+746 
-755 FIILIK
+755 
-761 ILGDKHE
+761 

>member
-8 GNKIT
+8 GKEIT
-13 TIGDLLNKNI
+13 NVGDLLNKNI

-74 NVSKIDSRIKVYH
+74 SIAKIDKRIKVYH
-87 KENGGPSDTRDF
+87 KENGGPSDTRDY
-99 GIKKAYKNTKYIFFL
+99 GIKKASKDTKYIFFL

-163 EKRDNLICIS
+163 EKKDNLICIS
-173 TMIRKEDLLSVGCF
+173 TMIRKEDLLSVNCF

-250 KKDVEIIQYPRI
+250 KKEVEIIQYPRI
-262 NKKYE
+262 TKKYE
-267 IKDLKNMLLPEYKCN
+267 IKNLNEMVLPEYKNN
-282 KKKILFILPWTVLGG
+282 KKKILFLLPWTVLGG

-302 LELVKGLDKEKF
+302 LELIKGLDKNKF

-357 IIDSRKVDT
+357 IINSRKVDT

-372 KIGYYMLPFIKN
+372 KIGYYMLPYIKN

-390 VVDYIHSIDPK
+390 VIDYIHSIDPK

-411 KDVDD
+411 KDVDN

-429 KELKERFN
+429 EELKEKFN
-437 KENVETLY
+437 KSNVETLY

-455 TKFNKEELKQKY
+455 TKFNKEKLKEKY
-467 NIPSNKKIITFIA
+467 NIPNNKKIITFIA

-491 VKISKKL
+491 VKIAKKM
-498 LETRNDVHFVIAG
+498 LETRNDIHFVIAG
-511 DGNLYKKVRSSI
+511 DGILYRKIKSNV
-523 NKNFTMLGSINTPEE
+523 NKNISMLGKINVPEE

-556 LTSYESLAME
+556 LTSYESLSMG

-572 SVGGQRELID
+572 SVGGQKELID
-582 DTVGGIVEFNQKN
+582 DSVGGIVEFNPKN
-595 EEKEI
+595 ETQEI
-600 KDYVDKINYVLNNLE
+600 KDYVNKINNVLDNLDKI
-615 KLSKNCREKILEGFT
+615 SKNCRKKILDGFT
-630 LNHIIIQFNK
+630 LNHIITKFNK
-640 IFDNLEQRKNI
+640 IFDELKTKTSIDKE
-651 IKNDNK
+651 DNK
-657 LIFELALDST
+657 LIYELALDST

-688 NIKDNK
+688 NIKEDK
-694 IELTLKQRIKNKCYR
+694 IEITLKQRIKNKCYR
-709 ICSKYNCVKE
+709 ICTKYNCVKE

-731 KITFGFLKNILYFFK
+731 KITFGLLINILYFIKF
-746 YLILSIYSC
+746 LILSIYSC

-761 ILGDKHE
+761 IIGGKHE

>member
-1 MDYKKRP
+1 MDYNKRP
-8 GNKIT
+8 GKKIT
-13 TIGDLLNKNI
+13 LLGEVLNSE

-34 NGGETLLETAN
+34 NGGSTLAETAN
-45 SVISQTYPFFEW
+45 SVLSQTYPFFEW

-63 SPDKESVKKLE
+63 SPDKESVKELEKVAKLD
-74 NVSKIDSRIKVYH
+74 NRIKVYH

-99 GIKKAYKNTKYIFFL
+99 GIKKASKDTKYIFFL

-143 TMVNFGDREFIWEQY
+143 TMVNFGDQEYIWEQY
-158 LTVEK
+158 LTVER
-163 EKRDNLICIS
+163 EKKDNVICIS
-173 TMIRKEDLLSVGCF
+173 SMIRKEDLLSVGCF
-187 EIKEKA
+187 GIKEKA

-236 DKAMALINGTASTI
+236 EKAMALINGTAETI
-250 KKDVEIIQYPRI
+250 KNKVDIIQYPRI

-267 IKDLKNMLLPEYKCN
+267 TKDLKNMILPEYKSD
-282 KKKILFILPWTVLGG
+282 KKKILFIFPWTVLGG

-302 LELVKGLDKEKF
+302 YDLINGLDKTKF

-327 LRNEFTNIVSEFYDL
+327 LRNEFMNIVSEYYDL
-342 TTFLDTSDYLNFVDY
+342 STFLDTSDYLDFMDY
-357 IIDSRKVDT
+357 IVKSRKVDT

-372 KIGYYMLPFIKN
+372 KVGYYMLPYLKN
-384 KYNNIK
+384 NNKTLKI
-390 VVDYIHSIDPK
+390 VDYIHSIDPK

-411 KDVDD
+411 KDVDNF
-416 YIDKTYCCNNFTK
+416 IDKTYCCNNYTK
-429 KELKERFN
+429 KELIEKFN
-437 KENVETLY
+437 KTNVETLY

-455 TKFNKEELKQKY
+455 TKFDKEKLKRKY
-467 NIPSNKKIITFIA
+467 NIPTNKKIITFIA

-491 VKISKKL
+491 VKIAKKVL
-498 LETRNDVHFVIAG
+498 KTREDVHFIIAG
-511 DGNLYKKVRSSI
+511 DGLLYQRVKSMI
-523 NKNFTMLGSINTPEE
+523 NKNFTILGSINVPEE

-556 LTSYESLAME
+556 LTSYESLSMS

-572 SVGGQRELID
+572 SVGGQTELID
-582 DTVGGIVEFNQKN
+582 DTVGGIVEYNPKNQT
-595 EEKEI
+595 EEI
-600 KDYVDKINYVLNNLE
+600 NNYSQKINYVLDNLDS
-615 KLSKNCREKILEGFT
+615 LSKNCRKKITDGFT
-630 LNHIIIQFNK
+630 LNHIIAKFNK
-640 IFDNLEQRKNI
+640 IFDELKTSKKDSTNI
-651 IKNDNK
+651 DK

-667 KEEHINNVKY
+667 KEEHINNVKG
-677 YYKTKFDLDYD
+677 YYKIKFGLELD
-688 NIKDNK
+688 NIKDDTLEIN
-694 IELTLKQRIKNKCYR
+694 LKQKIKNKCYG
-709 ICSKYNCVKE
+709 ICIKYNCVKE

-726 IYQTY
+726 MYQTY
-731 KITFGFLKNILYFFK
+731 KLTFGLIKNIIYFIKFF
-746 YLILSIYSC
+746 ILSIYSA

-761 ILGDKHE
+761 ILGGKNE

>member
-1 MDYKKRP
+1 MDYNKRP
-8 GNKIT
+8 GKKIT
-13 TIGDLLNKNI
+13 LLGEVLNSE

-34 NGGETLLETAN
+34 NGGSTLAETAN
-45 SVISQTYPFFEW
+45 SVLSQTYPFFEW

-63 SPDKESVKKLE
+63 SPDKESVKELEKVAKLD
-74 NVSKIDSRIKVYH
+74 NRIKVYH

-99 GIKKAYKNTKYIFFL
+99 GIKKASKDTKYIFFL

-143 TMVNFGDREFIWEQY
+143 TMVNFGDQEYIWEQY
-158 LTVEK
+158 LTVER
-163 EKRDNLICIS
+163 EKKDNVICIS
-173 TMIRKEDLLSVGCF
+173 SMIRKEDLLSVGCF
-187 EIKEKA
+187 GIKEKA

-236 DKAMALINGTASTI
+236 EKAMALINGTAETI
-250 KKDVEIIQYPRI
+250 KNKVDIIQYPRI

-267 IKDLKNMLLPEYKCN
+267 TKDLKNMILPEYKSD
-282 KKKILFILPWTVLGG
+282 KKKILFIFPWTVLGG

-302 LELVKGLDKEKF
+302 YDLINGLDKTKF

-327 LRNEFTNIVSEFYDL
+327 LRNEFMNIVSEYYDL
-342 TTFLDTSDYLNFVDY
+342 STFLDTSDYLDFMDY
-357 IIDSRKVDT
+357 IVKSRKVDT

-372 KIGYYMLPFIKN
+372 KVGYYMLPYLKN
-384 KYNNIK
+384 NNKTLKI
-390 VVDYIHSIDPK
+390 VDYIHSIDPK

-411 KDVDD
+411 KDVDNF
-416 YIDKTYCCNNFTK
+416 IDKTYCCNNYTK
-429 KELKERFN
+429 KELIEKFN
-437 KENVETLY
+437 KTNVETLY

-455 TKFNKEELKQKY
+455 TKFDKEKLKRKY
-467 NIPSNKKIITFIA
+467 NIPTNKKIITFIA

-491 VKISKKL
+491 VKIAKKVL
-498 LETRNDVHFVIAG
+498 TTREDVHFIIAG
-511 DGNLYKKVRSSI
+511 DGLLYQRVKSMI
-523 NKNFTMLGSINTPEE
+523 NKNFTILGSITVPEE

-556 LTSYESLAME
+556 LTSYESLSMS

-572 SVGGQRELID
+572 SVGGQTELID
-582 DTVGGIVEFNQKN
+582 DTVGGIVEYNPKNQT
-595 EEKEI
+595 EEI
-600 KDYVDKINYVLNNLE
+600 NNYSQKINYVLDNLDS
-615 KLSKNCREKILEGFT
+615 LSKNCRKKITDGFT
-630 LNHIIIQFNK
+630 LNHIIAKFNK
-640 IFDNLEQRKNI
+640 IFDELKTSKKDSTNI
-651 IKNDNK
+651 DK

-667 KEEHINNVKY
+667 KEEHINNVKG
-677 YYKTKFDLDYD
+677 YYKIKFGLELD
-688 NIKDNK
+688 NIKDDTLEIN
-694 IELTLKQRIKNKCYR
+694 LKQKIKNKCYG
-709 ICSKYNCVKE
+709 ICIKYNCVKE

-726 IYQTY
+726 MYQTY
-731 KITFGFLKNILYFFK
+731 KLTFGLIKNIIYFIKFF
-746 YLILSIYSC
+746 ILSIYSA

-761 ILGDKHE
+761 ILGGKNE

>member
-1 MDYKKRP
+1 MDYNKRP
-8 GNKIT
+8 GKKIT
-13 TIGDLLNKNI
+13 LLGEVLNSE

-34 NGGETLLETAN
+34 NGGSTLAETAN
-45 SVISQTYPFFEW
+45 SVLSQTYPFFEW

-63 SPDKESVKKLE
+63 SPDKESVKELEKVAKLD
-74 NVSKIDSRIKVYH
+74 NRIKVYH

-99 GIKKAYKNTKYIFFL
+99 GIKKASKDTKYIFFL

-143 TMVNFGDREFIWEQY
+143 TMVNFGDQEYIWEQY
-158 LTVEK
+158 LTVER
-163 EKRDNLICIS
+163 EKKDNVICIS
-173 TMIRKEDLLSVGCF
+173 SMIRKEDLLSVGCF
-187 EIKEKA
+187 GIKEKA

-236 DKAMALINGTASTI
+236 EKAMALINGTAETI
-250 KKDVEIIQYPRI
+250 KNKVDIIQYPRI

-267 IKDLKNMLLPEYKCN
+267 TKDLKNMILPEYKSD
-282 KKKILFILPWTVLGG
+282 KKKILFIFPWTVLGG

-302 LELVKGLDKEKF
+302 YDLINGLDKTKF

-327 LRNEFTNIVSEFYDL
+327 LRNEFMNIVSEYYDL
-342 TTFLDTSDYLNFVDY
+342 STFLDTSDYLDFMDY
-357 IIDSRKVDT
+357 IVKSRKVDT

-372 KIGYYMLPFIKN
+372 KVGYYMLPYLKN
-384 KYNNIK
+384 NNKTLKI
-390 VVDYIHSIDPK
+390 VDYIHSIDPK

-411 KDVDD
+411 KDVDNF
-416 YIDKTYCCNNFTK
+416 IDKTYCCNNYTK
-429 KELKERFN
+429 KELIEKFN
-437 KENVETLY
+437 KTNVETLY

-455 TKFNKEELKQKY
+455 TKFDKEKLKRKY
-467 NIPSNKKIITFIA
+467 NIPTNKKIITFIA

-491 VKISKKL
+491 VKIAKKVL
-498 LETRNDVHFVIAG
+498 TTREDVHFIIAG
-511 DGNLYKKVRSSI
+511 DGLLYQRVKSMI
-523 NKNFTMLGSINTPEE
+523 NKNFTILGSITVPEE

-556 LTSYESLAME
+556 LTSYESLSMS

-572 SVGGQRELID
+572 SVGGQTELID
-582 DTVGGIVEFNQKN
+582 DTVGGIVEYNPKNQT
-595 EEKEI
+595 EEI
-600 KDYVDKINYVLNNLE
+600 NNYSQKINYVLDNLDS
-615 KLSKNCREKILEGFT
+615 LSKNCRKKITDGFT
-630 LNHIIIQFNK
+630 LNHIIAKFNK
-640 IFDNLEQRKNI
+640 IFDELKTSKKDSTNI
-651 IKNDNK
+651 DK

-667 KEEHINNVKY
+667 KEEHINNVKG
-677 YYKTKFDLDYD
+677 YYKIKFGLELD
-688 NIKDNK
+688 NIKDDTLEIN
-694 IELTLKQRIKNKCYR
+694 LKQKIKNKCYG
-709 ICSKYNCVKE
+709 ICIKYNCVKE

-726 IYQTY
+726 MYQTY
-731 KITFGFLKNILYFFK
+731 KLTFGLIKNIIYFIKFF
-746 YLILSIYSC
+746 ILSIYSA

-761 ILGDKHE
+761 ILGGKN

>member
-74 NVSKIDSRIKVYH
+74 NVAKIDSRIKVYH

-99 GIKKAYKNTKYIFFL
+99 GIKKASKDTKYIFFL

-250 KKDVEIIQYPRI
+250 KKNVDIIQYPRI

-267 IKDLKNMLLPEYKCN
+267 IKDLKNMTLPEYKCN

-302 LELVKGLDKEKF
+302 LELIKGLDKEKF

-327 LRNEFTNIVSEFYDL
+327 LRNEFTNVVSEYYDL
-342 TTFLDTSDYLNFVDY
+342 TTFLDTSDYLSFVDY

-384 KYNNIK
+384 KYSNIK

-429 KELKERFN
+429 QELKERFN

-455 TKFNKEELKQKY
+455 TKFNKKELKQKY

-491 VKISKKL
+491 VKIAKKL
-498 LETRNDVHFVIAG
+498 LETRNDTHFVIAG

-566 VPVVST
+566 VPVIST
-572 SVGGQRELID
+572 SVGGQKELID
-582 DTVGGIVEFNQKN
+582 DTVGGIVEFNTKN
-595 EEKEI
+595 EIKEI
-600 KDYVDKINYVLNNLE
+600 KGYVDKINYVLNNLE
-615 KLSKNCREKILEGFT
+615 KLSKNCRKKILEGFT
-630 LNHIIIQFNK
+630 LNHIITQFNK
-640 IFDNLEQRKNI
+640 IFDNLEPRKNI

-688 NIKDNK
+688 NIRDNK

-726 IYQTY
+726 MYQTY
-731 KITFGFLKNILYFFK
+731 KITFGLFTNIIYFIKF
-746 YLILSIYSC
+746 LILSIYSC
-755 FIILIK
+755 FVILIK
-761 ILGDKHE
+761 ILKNTEK